1 MSFQS
6 NTVSDSEAHA
16 TFGAETTADSLI
28 RQAKEG
34 NKDAL
39 VALVLRVQQRVYT
52 LAIRMLGHPA
62 DAEDA
67 TQDIL
72 MRIVNHLG
80 SFREECAF
88 DTWAY
93 RVACNHLMTWQR
105 RHGKRNEVCLDQ
117 CDEMIEREM
126 AAQWPASTPPA
137 EQAFIV
143 DETMRHCIQALLL
156 SLNRSLRMTFILGEI
171 FEVPGAEAAQALGLT
186 PIAFRKQLSR
196 ARILLRSFMRG
207 TCGLVN
213 DGNPC
218 HCKKQAA
225 QILNGAGSNVER
237 LHNGIR
243 HPPPT
248 PKAGTS
254 FDRLLALD
262 ELQRVAAVFRSLPD
276 RAVPDMPRRVFEQLI
291 ESVEQWLLH
300 SKEKHELIGE
310 T

>member
-6 NTVSDSEAHA
+6 NTASGPEAHA
-16 TFGAETTADSLI
+16 ILSIETSTNSLI

-39 VALVLRVQQRVYT
+39 VDLVRRMQHRVHA

-88 DTWAY
+88 DTWVY

-105 RHGKRNEVCLDQ
+105 RHGKRNEASLDQ
-117 CDEMIEREM
+117 CDEMIEREI
-126 AAQWPASTPPA
+126 AARWPASTPHV
-137 EQAFIV
+137 EQAFMAE
-143 DETMRHCIQALLL
+143 DTMRHCIQALLL

-171 FEVPGAEAAQALGLT
+171 FEVPGSEAARALGLT
-186 PIAFRKQLSR
+186 PSAFRKQLSR
-196 ARILLRSFMRG
+196 ARMLLRTFMRG

-213 DGNPC
+213 EDNPC
-218 HCKKQAA
+218 HCENKAA
-225 QILNGAGSNVER
+225 QILNGAGPNA
-237 LHNGIR
+237 R
-243 HPPPT
+243 HIHRGAKHPRPT
-248 PKAGTS
+248 PNDGTS

-276 RAVPDMPRRVFEQLI
+276 RAVPGISRRVFEQLI

-300 SKEKHELIGE
+300 SKEKQELIGE